1 MNAPFVPSAAAAAI
15 AAQLDLVDR
24 RDRAISDARA
34 LANLL
39 AVAYSDDQRPTAVET
54 ERVLD
59 LLSEMPFD
67 AGDDRPRALARVVS
81 CAYSDGTVPVDAD
94 TQAVLAVVAGLIT
107 SIEALDAQLHV
118 EPGSRA

>member
-1 MNAPFVPSAAAAAI
+1 MNAPATQSRAAI
-15 AAQLDLVDR
+15 AAYFDLVDR

-34 LANLL
+34 LSNLL
-39 AVAYSDDQRPTAVET
+39 AVAYSDDQRPSAVET

-59 LLSEMPFD
+59 FLSEMPFD

-81 CAYSDGTVPVDAD
+81 CSYSDGTVPVNAD
-94 TQAVLAVVAGLIT
+94 TRAVLALVADLIT